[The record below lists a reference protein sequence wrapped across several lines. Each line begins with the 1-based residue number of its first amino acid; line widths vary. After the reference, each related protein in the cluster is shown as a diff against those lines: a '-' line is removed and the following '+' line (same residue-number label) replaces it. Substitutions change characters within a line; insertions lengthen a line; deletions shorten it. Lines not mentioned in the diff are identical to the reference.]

1 MNDELLIK
9 IIHLTNDVI
18 INNNKL
24 LEINKELIE
33 MNTKK
38 SKYACVTITTTILI
52 VFIFLLILYVLWGDD
67 YMLKKIKKLL
77 NKIHKAL
84 GGK

>member
-1 MNDELLIK
+1 MNDELLTT

-18 INNNKL
+18 VNNNKL

-38 SKYACVTITTTILI
+38 SKYACITILSTILI
-52 VFIFLLILYVLWGDD
+52 VAIFLLVLYIL
-67 YMLKKIKKLL
+67 
-77 NKIHKAL
+77 
-84 GGK
+84 

>member
-77 NKIHKAL
+77 KKIHKAL
-84 GGK
+84 GGE

>member
-38 SKYACVTITTTILI
+38 SKYACVTIATTILI
-52 VFIFLLILYVLWGDD
+52 VFIFLLILYVL
-67 YMLKKIKKLL
+67 
-77 NKIHKAL
+77 
-84 GGK
+84 

>member
-1 MNDELLIK
+1 MNDELLIT

-38 SKYACVTITTTILI
+38 SKYICITISTTILI
-52 VFIFLLILYVLWGDD
+52 IAIFLLILYTL
-67 YMLKKIKKLL
+67 
-77 NKIHKAL
+77 
-84 GGK
+84 

>member
-38 SKYACVTITTTILI
+38 SKYACVTIATTILI
-52 VFIFLLILYVLWGDD
+52 IAIFLLVLYVLWGDD
-67 YMLKKIKKLL
+67 YMLDKIKKLL
-77 NKIHKAL
+77 KKIKSAL

>member
-18 INNNKL
+18 VNNNKL

-33 MNTKK
+33 MNIKK
-38 SKYACVTITTTILI
+38 SKYTCITISTIAVI
-52 VFIFLLILYVLWGDD
+52 VSIFLLFL
-67 YMLKKIKKLL
+67 YML
-77 NKIHKAL
+77 
-84 GGK
+84 

>member
-38 SKYACVTITTTILI
+38 SKYVCITISTTILI
-52 VFIFLLILYVLWGDD
+52 IAIFLLVLYVLWGDD
-67 YMLKKIKKLL
+67 YMLDKIKKLL
-77 NKIHKAL
+77 KKIKSAL

>member
-38 SKYACVTITTTILI
+38 SKYTCITISTIAVI
-52 VFIFLLILYVLWGDD
+52 VSIFLLFL
-67 YMLKKIKKLL
+67 YML
-77 NKIHKAL
+77 
-84 GGK
+84 

>member
-38 SKYACVTITTTILI
+38 SKYACVTITATILI
-52 VFIFLLILYVLWGDD
+52 IVIFLLVLYVL
-67 YMLKKIKKLL
+67 
-77 NKIHKAL
+77 
-84 GGK
+84 